1 MRQQLDVAIRHSL
14 AEQARNRLAWVL
26 LIAFVPGWYL
36 IIGSMM
42 RHTGAPFLLR
52 ATGTVLVVDGH
63 DLTLITAGLSAI
75 TLITGFVV
83 FAATRRALPFDR
95 RLILSG
101 YRPGALIAAKTTA
114 ALAVA
119 AAVGAYAA
127 LVILAFW
134 RPAGLW
140 AIALAFIM
148 ATATYAAL
156 GLLIGVLVRG
166 DLEGF
171 FLIIMLAMLDTFL
184 ENPVDNPLANK
195 PILEFFPSYGPDPVR
210 GRGRVPPPGAG
221 RDGPRIPGLDGRLRP
236 ARPGRSPPPH
246 AAPPALDP
254 PRPPAGRLS
263 ICRNVCSNR
272 WPHSGS
278 STHLTRMPAHS
289 TPGGR
294 AGAGTRMVTRC
305 GAGRPGRRGRLR
317 GPGGRRRAGPAAR

>member
-1 MRQQLDVAIRHSL
+1 LLGEHPPGQPPAEDSGRQA
-14 AEQARNRLAWVL
+14 QAQGR
-26 LIAFVPGWYL
+26 G
-36 IIGSMM
+36 GE
-42 RHTGAPFLLR
+42 R
-52 ATGTVLVVDGH
+52 ARP
-63 DLTLITAGLSAI
+63 ASSP
-75 TLITGFVV
+75 
-83 FAATRRALPFDR
+83 RRALPFDR

-119 AAVGAYAA
+119 AAVGAYAV

-195 PILEFFPSYGPDPVR
+195 PILEFFPSYGPTQIAA
-210 GRGRVPPPGAG
+210 AG
-221 RDGPRIPGLDGRLRP
+221 TYHQVLAGIAGVSLAWTAAFALFGLAVLRLRMPHHRPRLHP
-236 ARPGRSPPPH
+236 ARQ
-246 AAPPALDP
+246 
-254 PRPPAGRLS
+254 LS
-263 ICRNVCSNR
+263 
-272 WPHSGS
+272 
-278 STHLTRMPAHS
+278 T
-289 TPGGR
+289 
-294 AGAGTRMVTRC
+294 
-305 GAGRPGRRGRLR
+305 
-317 GPGGRRRAGPAAR
+317 